1 MKEGRKEGGK
11 EEGRRKG
18 GREDRRKTGK
28 PWKTWIL
35 FLSCKNI
42 FQMSLVLESFPWTL
56 HPQIRGLAQFSAP
69 KGYISPP
76 KPLSC
81 LIYALFLGFTELYST
96 GWHCLLNDC
105 MKESLGYQI
114 SSKFIQQNLFL
125 PIPLTLHSLLSP
137 SLLPSPLFFLFSFLF
152 PSFSLYISLSP
163 PFLPQRYNNKMRQC
177 VKMIL
182 RNGFWLLY
190 PKGCLPIRCDS
201 STEYDCQKN
210 VAAAKTLFSW
220 AEPQANNQKS
230 AMLICIV
237 KSYVG
242 VSGKMH
248 LLEKVTRR
256 PPVMQTLAQF
266 WHSRE
271 MGLNTLWGP
280 CDNWELDSPLSTHCI
295 SSTPA
300 TEYGFSWLVSKD
312 LTSK

>member
-1 MKEGRKEGGK
+1 MALFIEWLYEGILRLPDFLQIHTTKLISSYSFNFAFSSVSLP
-11 EEGRRKG
+11 
-18 GREDRRKTGK
+18 T
-28 PWKTWIL
+28 PLTPFLSL
-35 FLSCKNI
+35 FLS
-42 FQMSLVLESFPWTL
+42 
-56 HPQIRGLAQFSAP
+56 
-69 KGYISPP
+69 
-76 KPLSC
+76 
-81 LIYALFLGFTELYST
+81 
-96 GWHCLLNDC
+96 
-105 MKESLGYQI
+105 
-114 SSKFIQQNLFL
+114 
-125 PIPLTLHSLLSP
+125 
-137 SLLPSPLFFLFSFLF
+137 F

-280 CDNWELDSPLSTHCI
+280 CDNWELDSPLSTQC
-295 SSTPA
+295 TPPPV
-300 TEYGFSWLVSKD
+300 SWGALIMEGHSIHEGRE
-312 LTSK
+312 